1 MNNAPLIQKGQN
13 VLFIGDSIVDAGRKY
28 EDPASLGSGFAFM
41 AAGLFG
47 SLYPELDVKFHNRGI
62 GGHRVVDLAARWQQD
77 CLDLKPDWLTVM
89 VGINDVMRR
98 YDQNKPT
105 SVAQYISGYRELLL
119 QAVDRFGSKLIIVEP
134 YVLPTNEMRIQCRE
148 DLDPKIHALRNMA
161 EELGALYIPTDGLF
175 AAARMKGGI
184 SYWAPDGVHPT
195 PAGHALIARA
205 WLSSVGVNLG

>member
-1 MNNAPLIQKGQN
+1 MSTPIIQKGQT
-13 VLFIGDSIVDAGRKY
+13 VLFIGDSIMDAGRKY
-28 EDPASLGSGFAFM
+28 EDPASLGSGFVTM

-47 SLYPELDVKFHNRGI
+47 SLYPELGVQFHNRGI

-77 CLDLKPDWLTVM
+77 CIALKPDWLTVM

-98 YDQNKPT
+98 YDQDKPT
-105 SVAQYISGYRELLL
+105 TVEQYIFGYRELLL
-119 QAVDRFGSKLIIVEP
+119 QAVQQVGSKLIIIEP
-134 YVLPTNEMRIQCRE
+134 YVLPTNEMRIKCRE

-175 AAARMKGGI
+175 AEARMRGGI

-205 WLSSVGVNLG
+205 WLRAVGVNIG